1 MDEAVTRIRTVYS
14 YGLEIPLMAEFT
26 LALDENLKKAS
37 VTAIPKGFARCFS
50 QGAMFI
56 GFGFVYYFANRWILM
71 GDVIKERDVIILG
84 IITPMESMLL
94 PIMCMFML
102 AAGFGQVSLLTSAQS
117 LT

>member
-1 MDEAVTRIRTVYS
+1 MDEAVTHIRTVYS

-71 GDVIKERDVIILG
+71 GDVIKETAPGPSRSTRASWPEG
-84 IITPMESMLL
+84 HRES
-94 PIMCMFML
+94 C
-102 AAGFGQVSLLTSAQS
+102 
-117 LT
+117 